1 MKFEK
6 EKNRLLEIIKGLR
19 TKRCGEKDSI
29 EIIRE
34 LRGYENRE
42 YTNRRGTIVSKKKN
56 VA

>member
-19 TKRCGEKDSI
+19 TKRRGEKDSS

-34 LRGYENRE
+34 LSGYENRE
-42 YTNRRGTIVSKKKN
+42 DTNRRGTIVSKKKN
-56 VA
+56 VS